1 MEPFPTM
8 SHGFLTRGNMDD
20 PNVAAEVAKIS
31 NTATIHCFPGW
42 QGHEYHSGF
51 PQQPIWKVDKLTC
64 TDGKWVM
71 NIASPYKS
79 LIVIKYIDRTNVF
92 LVKLVQF
99 YTSQKW
105 RKWKYRGEHSSVFN
119 RFTSALA
126 SKSTGTVAGL
136 CQAA

>member
-20 PNVAAEVAKIS
+20 PNVAAEVAEIS
-31 NTATIHCFPGW
+31 SMATIRCFPGW

-51 PQQPIWKVDKLTC
+51 PQQTIWKVDNLTS

-71 NIASPYKS
+71 NIASSYKI
-79 LIVIKYIDRTNVF
+79 IVFKYF
-92 LVKLVQF
+92 LLKLVQF

-105 RKWKYRGEHSSVFN
+105 F
-119 RFTSALA
+119 
-126 SKSTGTVAGL
+126 
-136 CQAA
+136 